1 MNRLPDFIIIGA
13 MKCATSTLHEQL
25 SRQPGIVMSTPKE
38 PNFFSD
44 DVPWSRGIDWYCGLF
59 RDAPAG
65 CLCGESSTHYTKL
78 PTCPETVAR
87 MRVHLPADTKFIYV
101 MRHPIDRLI
110 SHYKHEWSQQA
121 ITVNIN
127 DAIGQ
132 HPELIEY
139 GRYSVQLQPY
149 FEAFGR
155 ERVLPVFYDRL
166 AAAPQEELERIC
178 RFIACPQRPEW
189 IEGLPRQNVSGRRL
203 QRTWLRSLLLDSR
216 ALRALVRRVVSKR
229 MRDWIEG
236 RWTVKV
242 NAELSEENRTRLAAI
257 FDEDLARVGEWI
269 GLTLSCETFKE
280 IARAVEPAWV
290 DPSREKVA

>member
-25 SRQPGIVMSTPKE
+25 ARQPGIFMSAPKE

-44 DVPWSRGIDWYCGLF
+44 DVPWSRGIDWYHGLF

-78 PTCPETVAR
+78 PTHPETVER
-87 MRVHLPADTKFIYV
+87 MRIHLPAHTKFIYV

-110 SHYKHEWSQQA
+110 SHYKHEWSQRA
-121 ITVNIN
+121 ITVGV
-127 DAIGQ
+127 DQAVTA
-132 HPELIEY
+132 HPELIDY
-139 GRYSVQLQPY
+139 GRYGMQLRPY

-155 ERVLPVFYDRL
+155 ERMLAVFYDRL
-166 AAAPQEELERIC
+166 AAAPHEELERIC
-178 RFIACPQRPEW
+178 RFIGYPRRPEW

-203 QRTWLRSLLLDSR
+203 QRTWLRGLLLDSR
-216 ALRALVRRVVSKR
+216 SIRALARRLISKR
-229 MRDWIEG
+229 MRDRIEQ

-242 NAELSEENRTRLAAI
+242 SADLSPDVNAGLAAI
-257 FDEDLARVGEWI
+257 FDEDLARVGQWI
-269 GLTLSCETFKE
+269 GVTLTCETFKE
-280 IARAVEPAWV
+280 IARAVEPSWV
-290 DPSREKVA
+290 EPGREKVA